1 MSGKLSRIGSY
12 QVQGGRGRGRSDIG
26 YSYYGATPK
35 NKVLCSALDNRVFY
49 YGQKASSDQ
58 LRTTW
63 DNLVHHIG
71 KIHGHNISNGLMNK
85 KTLVITKP
93 YHYQDSLDEHQFA
106 TIRRDQSCQRS
117 VEVRQLQK
125 GLFEDQVME
134 G

>member
-1 MSGKLSRIGSY
+1 M
-12 QVQGGRGRGRSDIG
+12 
-26 YSYYGATPK
+26 
-35 NKVLCSALDNRVFY
+35 
-49 YGQKASSDQ
+49 
-58 LRTTW
+58 RTIW
-63 DNLVHHIG
+63 EKLVHIVG

-93 YHYQDSLDEHQFA
+93 YHDQDSLDEHQFA